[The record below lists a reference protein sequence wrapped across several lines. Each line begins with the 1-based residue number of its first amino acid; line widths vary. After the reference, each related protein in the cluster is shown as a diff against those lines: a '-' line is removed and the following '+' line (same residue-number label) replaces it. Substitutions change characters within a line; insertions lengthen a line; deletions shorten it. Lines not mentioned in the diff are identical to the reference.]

1 MAATT
6 HRVISYTTSASAT
19 VTVDLDLP
27 LQAGVDQDDT
37 TWISAYPGALTD
49 FAARQSDGTNRM
61 QPRLV
66 CLTLGALANA
76 ETLTLSTPADI
87 AGVGG
92 ASTGGGGANVILALM
107 GHGQDSTANL
117 ALTASGL
124 VVTATCDATTDGTTN
139 DTSNCSVW
147 LVVA

>member
-1 MAATT
+1 MAAST
-6 HRVISYTTSASAT
+6 HRGITYTTSASAT
-19 VTVDLDLP
+19 ITVDLDLP

-76 ETLTLSTPADI
+76 ETLTLS
-87 AGVGG
+87 
-92 ASTGGGGANVILALM
+92 GGANVILALM